1 MMNERKERL
10 NQIAKEFGLDI
21 IYAFGSHAKEAF
33 EWIEGERSEL
43 SVSAFS
49 DLDIGVKPSPG
60 KQLSVREKVLLSI
73 SLEELFSVTR
83 VDPVTI
89 PEVDAFLV
97 ANIIRGERVY
107 CMDEYAGDEYELY
120 VLRRAGD
127 LAPFERERIA
137 LIMGD
142 DS

>member
-1 MMNERKERL
+1 MNERKERL
-10 NQIAKEFGLDI
+10 NQIAQEFGLDI

-43 SVSAFS
+43 DISSGS

-60 KQLSVREKVLLSI
+60 TRLSARDKVLLSM
-73 SLEELFSVTR
+73 SLEDLFSVTKID
-83 VDPVTI
+83 VVFI
-89 PEVDAFLV
+89 PEVDAFLA
-97 ANIIRGERVY
+97 ANIIREERVY
-107 CMDEYAGDEYELY
+107 CEYTGDEYELY

-137 LIMGD
+137 LIMEDG
-142 DS
+142 S

>member
-1 MMNERKERL
+1 M
-10 NQIAKEFGLDI
+10 
-21 IYAFGSHAKEAF
+21 
-33 EWIEGERSEL
+33 
-43 SVSAFS
+43 
-49 DLDIGVKPSPG
+49 
-60 KQLSVREKVLLSI
+60 
-73 SLEELFSVTR
+73 SLEDLFSVTKID
-83 VDPVTI
+83 VVFI
-89 PEVDAFLV
+89 PEVDAFLA

-107 CMDEYAGDEYELY
+107 CKDEYEGDEYELY

>member
-10 NQIAKEFGLDI
+10 NQIAQEFGLDI

-43 SVSAFS
+43 DISSGS
-49 DLDIGVKPSPG
+49 DLDIGVKSSPG
-60 KQLSVREKVLLSI
+60 TRLSARDKVLLSM
-73 SLEELFSVTR
+73 SLEDLFSVTKID
-83 VDPVTI
+83 VVFI
-89 PEVDAFLV
+89 PEVDAFLA
-97 ANIIRGERVY
+97 ANIIREERVY
-107 CMDEYAGDEYELY
+107 CEYTGDEYELY

-137 LIMGD
+137 LIMEDG
-142 DS
+142 S

>member
-1 MMNERKERL
+1 MNERKERL
-10 NQIAKEFGLDI
+10 NQIAQEFGLDI

-43 SVSAFS
+43 DISSGS
-49 DLDIGVKPSPG
+49 DLDIGVKSSPG
-60 KQLSVREKVLLSI
+60 TRLSARDKVLLSM
-73 SLEELFSVTR
+73 SLEDLFSVTKID
-83 VDPVTI
+83 VVFI
-89 PEVDAFLV
+89 PEVDAFLA

-107 CMDEYAGDEYELY
+107 CEYTGDEYELY

-137 LIMGD
+137 LIMEDG
-142 DS
+142 S